1 MQQMTDALIILN
13 DIFKISFIAYTFL
26 TMINVN
32 LYIREEKEKK
42 GE

>member
-1 MQQMTDALIILN
+1 MKMDDILIVLSEL
-13 DIFKISFIAYTFL
+13 FKVSFIAYTFL

-32 LYIREEKEKK
+32 LYIREERKKE

>member
-1 MQQMTDALIILN
+1 MKIDDILIILN
-13 DIFKISFIAYTFL
+13 DMFKISFIVYAFL

-32 LYIREEKEKK
+32 LYIREESKKE

>member
-1 MQQMTDALIILN
+1 MKIDDILIILN

-32 LYIREEKEKK
+32 LYIREERKKE